1 MIGRSERMQLGKKRM
16 RKTVNEPQTGSVAIT
31 ERSSHTRILTVSK
44 GSRFLDTLQLVR
56 LEQSFRDWAENA
68 MRGDVR
74 RSRRRIL
81 LIFLLIRYTGA
92 KLNEVLALNPFQ
104 DIDFQRH
111 VVVLRHP
118 ADGRDRTKR
127 EIQISETLCED
138 IRTALAQPAF
148 KKSLKNLFKV
158 DPGHVRRKFYER
170 AAACGFPKKL
180 GAPDTIRKSRAVELM
195 QSNMPLPAVQRMLG
209 HSTPNLTTSYV
220 SFSDDD
226 IHVVTRHFMEK
237 ESGRKTSARN
247 TFFGKIRTIRS
258 GDIQAVVELA
268 TISGDLVR
276 AVITND
282 SLARLGLKEGTLI
295 SAEVKAPWVI
305 LLKGES
311 EPAAS
316 ADNRFRGTVSRIAAG
331 AINTEYVVRIS
342 DGTELCSLVTSESG
356 RRLGLQV
363 NDPVWAV
370 FTSFSVVLHLD

>member
-1 MIGRSERMQLGKKRM
+1 M